1 MPIRYRL
8 LPLDQSQIS
17 TPQAALALLM
27 DLGGFNFS
35 PLTNL
40 NIGQW
45 QATLQYVIK
54 TGATSIL
61 LQEAVRDQDFV
72 EEYEAFYSKQ
82 QKAVSNLCRRLHF
95 FSIPAPANAPTR
107 ESADVLAFID
117 AANKEDYVGFITL
130 RPLRHAPIGA
140 SILKHLPHA
149 PVTCKDEF
157 PVHIAGREFSVSGT
171 PYLQQDN
178 AVGACAQASIWVALR
193 TLRKRLG
200 NSAYSP
206 AELTVAATK
215 HVTLNRVFPGRDG
228 LTLQQM
234 LEAIRSAGHD
244 PLIIDLNNTQKS
256 PDELAIFAAQK
267 AAPYLDSGLPVI
279 LGLDNPTGGHAVVAI
294 GLGAS
299 AMGNNHPNVLTIHND
314 NSGCYLDLPLL
325 PPATTPNAYALSQT
339 MALIMPLP
347 DGISMTA
354 AEAQTL
360 AGAAIRFASPFL
372 LGLPPIQSLRASG
385 KATPI
390 EYVLRVF
397 LSTRHSFRLWA
408 TEAND
413 IDVATKITY
422 RTAELPRFVWVAEIH
437 NKALFQYGVFT
448 NRSRLGEVILDASAD
463 ASHGDSLLFVRL
475 SGLLMGQATIDDGIL
490 VAERSESARDV
501 LAVKAPASLGQQEP
515 WK

>member
-1 MPIRYRL
+1 ME
-8 LPLDQSQIS
+8 
-17 TPQAALALLM
+17 
-27 DLGGFNFS
+27 LGGFNPS

-40 NIGQW
+40 NTGQW
-45 QATLQYVIK
+45 QSTLQYAI
-54 TGATSIL
+54 TAGATTIL
-61 LQEAVRDQDFV
+61 LQEAVRDPDFV

-95 FSIPAPANAPTR
+95 FSLPAPVNAPTKD
-107 ESADVLAFID
+107 SADVLAFID
-117 AANKEDYVGFITL
+117 AARKGDYVGFITL

-215 HVTLNRVFPGRDG
+215 HYTFNRVFPGRDG
-228 LTLQQM
+228 LTPHQM

-244 PLIIDLNNTQKS
+244 PLIIDLNNTQ
-256 PDELAIFAAQK
+256 PGADVRAALAAEK

-279 LGLDNPTGGHAVVAI
+279 IGLANPTGGHAVVAI
-294 GLGAS
+294 GLGTS
-299 AMGNNHPNVLTIHND
+299 TIGNTHPDVLTIHND
-314 NSGCYLDLPLL
+314 NSGCYLDLPLV
-325 PPATTPNAYALSQT
+325 PPTPNAYALSQT
-339 MALIMPLP
+339 IVLIIPLP

-360 AGAAIRFASPFL
+360 AGAAFKFAKPFL
-372 LGLPPIQSLRASG
+372 IGLPPIQSLCTSD
-385 KATPI
+385 KAAPI
-390 EYVLRVF
+390 ECVLRVF
-397 LSTRHSFRLWA
+397 LSTRHSFRHWA

-437 NKALFQYGVFT
+437 NKGLFQRGVFT
-448 NRSRLGEVILDASAD
+448 SRSRLGEVILDASAD
-463 ASHGDSLLFVRL
+463 ASHGDGLLFVRL
-475 SGLLMGQATIDDGIL
+475 SGLLMGQDASDDGIL
-490 VAERSESARDV
+490 VIERSESTRDV